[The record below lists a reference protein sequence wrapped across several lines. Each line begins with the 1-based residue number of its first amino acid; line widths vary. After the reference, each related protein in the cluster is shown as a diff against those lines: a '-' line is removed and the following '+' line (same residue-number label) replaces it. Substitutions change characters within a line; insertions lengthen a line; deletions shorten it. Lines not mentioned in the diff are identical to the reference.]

1 MAKKKNKKVASVDK
15 PFYRPEYADDH
26 AMEMFGKPYKDLNA
40 SELEEFQ
47 EEMER
52 LRNKFLSKGGR
63 VDKPLGP
70 GGKKKKKKKKGKK

>member
-1 MAKKKNKKVASVDK
+1 MAKEKNKKLASVDK
-15 PFYRPEYADDH
+15 PFYKPEYADDH
-26 AMEMFGKPYKDLNA
+26 ALEMFGKPYDKLTP
-40 SELEEFQ
+40 SELEEFE

-70 GGKKKKKKKKGKK
+70 GGKKKKKKGKK

>member
-1 MAKKKNKKVASVDK
+1 MTKKKNKKVASVDK
-15 PFYRPEYADDH
+15 PFYKPEYADDH
-26 AMEMFGKPYKDLNA
+26 AMEMFDKPYDKLTP
-40 SELEEFQ
+40 SELKEFE

-70 GGKKKKKKKKGKK
+70 GGKKKKGKK

>member
-1 MAKKKNKKVASVDK
+1 MAKEKNKKVASVDK
-15 PFYRPEYADDH
+15 SFYKPEYADDH
-26 AMEMFGKPYKDLNA
+26 AMEMFDKPYDKLTP
-40 SELEEFQ
+40 SELKEFE

-70 GGKKKKKKKKGKK
+70 GGKKKKKKKKKTA

>member
-1 MAKKKNKKVASVDK
+1 MKKNKKLASVDK
-15 PFYRPEYADDH
+15 PFYKPEYADDH
-26 AMEMFGKPYKDLNA
+26 ALEMFGKPYEKLSP
-40 SELEEFQ
+40 SELEEFE

-70 GGKKKKKKKKGKK
+70 GGKKKKKKGKK

>member
-1 MAKKKNKKVASVDK
+1 MAKEKNKKLASVDK
-15 PFYRPEYADDH
+15 PFYKPEYADDH
-26 AMEMFGKPYKDLNA
+26 ALEMFGKPYDKLTP
-40 SELEEFQ
+40 SELKEFE

-70 GGKKKKKKKKGKK
+70 GGKKKKKKGKK

>member
-1 MAKKKNKKVASVDK
+1 MTKKKNKKVASVDK
-15 PFYRPEYADDH
+15 PFYKPEYADDH
-26 AMEMFGKPYKDLNA
+26 AMEMFGKPYDKLTP
-40 SELEEFQ
+40 SELEEFE

-70 GGKKKKKKKKGKK
+70 GGKKKKGKK

>member
-1 MAKKKNKKVASVDK
+1 MAKKNKKLTS
-15 PFYRPEYADDH
+15 PEYADDH
-26 AMEMFGKPYKDLNA
+26 AMEMFGKPYKELNA
-40 SELEEFQ
+40 DELEEFR

-70 GGKKKKKKKKGKK
+70 GGKKKKKKGKI

>member
-1 MAKKKNKKVASVDK
+1 MAKEKNKKLASVDK
-15 PFYRPEYADDH
+15 PFYKPEYADDH
-26 AMEMFGKPYKDLNA
+26 AMEMFGKPYDKLTP
-40 SELEEFQ
+40 SELKEFE

-70 GGKKKKKKKKGKK
+70 GGKKKKKKGKK

>member
-15 PFYRPEYADDH
+15 PFYKPEYADDH
-26 AMEMFGKPYKDLNA
+26 AMEMFGKPYNKLTP
-40 SELEEFQ
+40 SQLQEFE

-63 VDKPLGP
+63 VDKPLGS
-70 GGKKKKKKKKGKK
+70 GGKKKKGKK

>member
-1 MAKKKNKKVASVDK
+1 MKKNKKLASVDK
-15 PFYRPEYADDH
+15 PFYKPEYADDH
-26 AMEMFGKPYKDLNA
+26 ALEMFGKPYEKLSP
-40 SELEEFQ
+40 SELEEFE

-70 GGKKKKKKKKGKK
+70 GGIKKKKKGKK